1 MAWLKRIGLYGK
13 YGHYEAIDFTP
24 ERVQENHYQII
35 KSYMAHHIGMS
46 MIAAN
51 NALNANVMQQRFMR
65 DKMMNRANE
74 LLQEKVIAGSVVFE
88 DIYAREFNRKAGKES
103 SMDLEYSNIY
113 PQSPR
118 AHFLSNGE
126 ITSVLTDCGVS
137 FLQYQGK
144 DMTRRSIDL
153 LRRPMGIFA
162 LAKTEQILPFTYAPF
177 MTTVWN
183 IV

>member
-1 MAWLKRIGLYGK
+1 
-13 YGHYEAIDFTP
+13 
-24 ERVQENHYQII
+24 
-35 KSYMAHHIGMS
+35 MS

-113 PQSPR
+113 FQTGR
-118 AHFLSNGE
+118 
-126 ITSVLTDCGVS
+126 
-137 FLQYQGK
+137 
-144 DMTRRSIDL
+144 L
-153 LRRPMGIFA
+153 L
-162 LAKTEQILPFTYAPF
+162 LC
-177 MTTVWN
+177 
-183 IV
+183 